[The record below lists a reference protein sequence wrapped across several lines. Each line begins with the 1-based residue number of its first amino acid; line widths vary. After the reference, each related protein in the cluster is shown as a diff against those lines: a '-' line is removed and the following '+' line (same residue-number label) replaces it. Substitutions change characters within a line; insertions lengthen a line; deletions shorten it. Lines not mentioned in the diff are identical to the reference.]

1 LAYQLGLFLSCLD
14 SMNPGPACLPAE
26 LWLHVFEALDS
37 TRDLYSHQHSWF
49 QPRYDVL
56 IDLCQ
61 EARRMHVA
69 IALVCREW
77 HELIRPRLFREVVL
91 GTNYVNSYPQHVAGV
106 CANLT
111 CYHPIAH
118 ARRV

>member
-1 LAYQLGLFLSCLD
+1 VKDPGTGLSTCSCLYSMD
-14 SMNPGPACLPAE
+14 SGLACLPAE

-49 QPRYDVL
+49 QPRYEVL
-56 IDLCQ
+56 IDCCQ

-91 GTNYVNSYPQHVAGV
+91 GANYVNSYPQHVEGV
-106 CANLT
+106 C
-111 CYHPIAH
+111 
-118 ARRV
+118 